1 MASTSLPLP
10 VYMRIGAAP
19 EFHLSDLTLDLADE
33 GGALQYGR
41 PELAAMLRA
50 AADAIENPTE
60 PDEEVPDA
68 AARR

>member
-1 MASTSLPLP
+1 MASTSLTLP
-10 VYMRIGAAP
+10 VFMRVGATT
-19 EFHLSDLTLDLADE
+19 EFHLGDFALDLADE
-33 GGALQYGR
+33 RGALQYGR

-50 AADAIENPTE
+50 AADEIENPTE